1 MNNASKSDDDSDT
14 DLMQQLRNLDRE
26 QITQL
31 LDRYEVRLD
40 RYRCQFCDAT
50 RPVPY
55 STYGGPPTVI
65 VHEPT
70 CVGAAMIRILDR
82 L

>member
-1 MNNASKSDDDSDT
+1 MSNNDSDS
-14 DLMQQLRNLDRE
+14 DVIQQLRNLDRE

-31 LDRYEVRLD
+31 LDRYEEFEGSE
-40 RYRCQFCDAT
+40 YHRCHFCEAT
-50 RPVPY
+50 RPCVPY
-55 STYGGPPTVI
+55 VLYGRPPTVI